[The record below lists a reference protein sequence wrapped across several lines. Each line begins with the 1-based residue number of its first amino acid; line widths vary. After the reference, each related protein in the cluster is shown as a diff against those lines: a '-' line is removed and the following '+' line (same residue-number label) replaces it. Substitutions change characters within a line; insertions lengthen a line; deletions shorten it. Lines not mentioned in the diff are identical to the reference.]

1 MTKERIEIIRQSV
14 IPFVKKELLEINNDG
29 LGKFDAKEFEKD
41 LNEVL
46 DLAIKSLEQQPSD
59 DCISRAKAIE
69 ICENRGHDNSAYYIS
84 KLPPVTPT
92 HGTCKDC
99 KQLGVM
105 DCGYY
110 CKVNHWGKISK
121 EGNYGGM
128 GDWYCA
134 DFNKRG
140 SEE

>member
-99 KQLGVM
+99 KHNRPNSYARTMFSCEQ
-105 DCGYY
+105 
-110 CKVNHWGKISK
+110 I
-121 EGNYGGM
+121 
-128 GDWYCA
+128 
-134 DFNKRG
+134 
-140 SEE
+140 